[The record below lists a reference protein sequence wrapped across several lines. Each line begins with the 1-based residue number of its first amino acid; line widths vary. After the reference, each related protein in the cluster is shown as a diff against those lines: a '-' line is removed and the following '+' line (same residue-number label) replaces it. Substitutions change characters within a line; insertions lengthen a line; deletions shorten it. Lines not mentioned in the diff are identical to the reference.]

1 MTLVQKAATTFGVV
15 FILVGILGFIPAF
28 TPDGH
33 LLGIF
38 AVNGVHNA
46 IHLLSGIAALA
57 LSRTHKNARLYFQ
70 VFGVVYGLVTLLG
83 LFYGDSAILVVL
95 RITSQ
100 IYSCTL
106 SLLQLRYTLDLQ
118 QSAKRLTRRYS
129 SSVIRIK
136 KKGSDTLF
144 LFTVML
150 LAGHMTSV
158 NLRKKRSSRSWLECG
173 MINATVMGNWRNRH
187 GWGTISYA
195 TTGR

>member
-1 MTLVQKAATTFGVV
+1 MTLVQKAATTFGIV

-83 LFYGDSAILVVL
+83 LFYGDSAILGIVAHNVADIFL
-95 RITSQ
+95 HLIITAAAL
-100 IYSCTL
+100 YFGFAT
-106 SLLQLRYTLDLQ
+106 
-118 QSAKRLTRRYS
+118 KRETPHAAL
-129 SSVIRIK
+129 
-136 KKGSDTLF
+136 
-144 LFTVML
+144 
-150 LAGHMTSV
+150 
-158 NLRKKRSSRSWLECG
+158 
-173 MINATVMGNWRNRH
+173 
-187 GWGTISYA
+187 
-195 TTGR
+195 